1 MNLSGLLESSIFF
14 NSFLPTP
21 GAPKGDYKT
30 NQVKELTLFMK
41 SFFADKYINIRI
53 IRRSFP
59 SFSLAKSPPCELQ
72 ITTHK

>member
-21 GAPKGDYKT
+21 GAPRGDYKT

-41 SFFADKYINIRI
+41 SFFADKYINISI
-53 IRRSFP
+53 I
-59 SFSLAKSPPCELQ
+59 
-72 ITTHK
+72 